1 MYFHVRLDLFGHG
14 MCDKKGQSLGVLHI
28 PTLIFMKDLEGLL
41 RLGSLHACKV
51 YIVHDRHH
59 NVNLLLM
66 FSIHIVISFL
76 HSIRKISKW
85 VEMVGGHMQFQ
96 SMIKQHVGPL

>member
-1 MYFHVRLDLFGHG
+1 MDFHVRLDLFGHG
-14 MCDKKGQSLGVLHI
+14 MCDKKGQSFKIGSLGVLHI

-41 RLGSLHACKV
+41 RSGSLHACKV
-51 YIVHDRHH
+51 YIVHDHHH

-76 HSIRKISKW
+76 HSICKSLSGWKW
-85 VEMVGGHMQFQ
+85 LGDTSNFNQ
-96 SMIKQHVGPL
+96 